1 LQLCSSF
8 SFKQLV
14 ARIKE
19 EQKKKEEVENGKE
32 GGEMRVEENM
42 EGE

>member
-14 ARIKE
+14 ARIKG
-19 EQKKKEEVENGKE
+19 EQKE
-32 GGEMRVEENM
+32 GRDRKWQRQM
-42 EGE
+42 EGKVEGE